1 MAESTVWDGLRV
13 MVGIPA
19 YNVEQRLEDTVRR
32 VLRELVTCVVIV
44 DDGSTDGTPSIVDRL
59 SREDRVT
66 VIHQANQG
74 YGAVHKRLLDE
85 FLRRDDDYFVMVHGD
100 GQHAPEEMVNL
111 VRALRGGADVVLG
124 SRALGDMR
132 GGGMPLYKFMGN
144 RVLTRLENAVFGTQI
159 TSFHCGY
166 KACNRRSV
174 VEVRYHD
181 MTDGFHFDGQ
191 FLVATCKLGLKLAQ
205 VPVTTIYHPDGVSHL
220 RALPYL
226 LEVIEFMISGGR
238 RATRV

>member
-1 MAESTVWDGLRV
+1 

-19 YNVEQRLEDTVRR
+19 YNVEQRVEDTVRR
-32 VLRELVTCVVIV
+32 VLRQPVTSVVIV
-44 DDGSTDGTPSIVDRL
+44 NDGSTDGTASILERL
-59 SREDRVT
+59 AQEGRVT

-85 FLRRDDDYFVMVHGD
+85 FRSGDGDYFVMVHGD
-100 GQHAPEEMVNL
+100 GQHAPEEIVAL
-111 VRALRGGADVVLG
+111 LRALRDGADVVLG

-132 GGGMPLYKFMGN
+132 GGGMPLYKYIGN
-144 RVLTRLENAVFGTQI
+144 RVLTSLENAVFNTRI

-174 VEVRYHD
+174 LEVPYHD

-205 VPVTTIYHPDGVSHL
+205 VPVTTIYHPNGVSHL
-220 RALPYL
+220 RPLPYL
-226 LEVIEFMISGGR
+226 IEVVDFMISGGR
-238 RATRV
+238 RATSKRSAPRTPAAPLP